1 MKALVLT
8 IGDEILIGQ
17 IVNTNAA
24 WIGEQ
29 VSLLGIET
37 VQMVTVGDDEAAI
50 VQALADGF
58 HQAECLIVT
67 GGLGPTHD
75 DITKVAVARYYG
87 VGCSFDAAVY
97 EQVKDR
103 FRRFGTVM
111 PESNRSQAMVPD
123 GFEAMPNPAGTA
135 PGLWHEDAPEGRRR
149 IVVVLPGVPHEM
161 KTIMSETVL
170 PRLQA
175 RITDQVIQHRTL
187 MTAGIGESRLQEE
200 VGDLSAWLSPSRKL
214 AYLPSLSG
222 VRLRLSVYGPDG
234 ETVTAALA
242 AFEAYLRHRIDRYI
256 YGTDDLPLEAAV
268 GQLLQARGLTLAVAE
283 SCTGGLVCSRLA
295 DISGSSAYL
304 RGGII
309 AYDNAVKIAQLGVP
323 PEVLAAHGAVSEAV
337 VRQMARGVRDHLGAD
352 VAVAVTGILGPTG
365 GTPEKPVGTVW
376 IGYADDSGEQTMK
389 MQSAGDRLRNKERA
403 SASVLNYLRLCLLNQ
418 NV

>member
-1 MKALVLT
+1 MKAIILT

-29 VSLLGIET
+29 LSLIGLET
-37 VQMVTVGDDEAAI
+37 IRMVTVGDDEAAI
-50 VQALADGF
+50 VTALEAGF
-58 HQAECLIVT
+58 REAECLIVT

-87 VGCSFDAAVY
+87 VGCSFDETIYA
-97 EQVKDR
+97 QVKDR
-103 FRRFGTVM
+103 FRRFGSAM

-123 GFEAMPNPAGTA
+123 GFEALPNPAGTA

-170 PRLQA
+170 SRLQA
-175 RITDQVIQHRTL
+175 RITGGVIQHRTL

-200 VGDLSAWLSPSRKL
+200 IGDLSAWLSASRKL
-214 AYLPSLSG
+214 AYLPSLAG
-222 VRLRLSVYGPDG
+222 VRLRLSVQAED
-234 ETVTAALA
+234 ETSAAAQLA
-242 AFEAYLRHRIDRYI
+242 AFEAHLRSRIDRYI
-256 YGTDDLPLEAAV
+256 YGTDDLTLEAAV
-268 GQLLQARGLTLAVAE
+268 GQQLQARGLTVAVAE

-295 DISGSSAYL
+295 DVSGASAYL
-304 RGGII
+304 WGGLI
-309 AYDNAVKIAQLGVP
+309 AYDNAVKVQELGVP
-323 PEVLAAHGAVSEAV
+323 PAVIAEHGAVSEAV
-337 VRQMARGVRDHLGAD
+337 VRQMALGVRERLGAD
-352 VAVAVTGILGPTG
+352 VGVAVSGILGPTG

-376 IGYADDSGEQTMK
+376 IGYAGASGERAMK
-389 MQSAGDRLRNKERA
+389 IQSAGDRLRNKERA
-403 SASVLNYLRLCLLNQ
+403 AAAVLNYLRLCLLNE